1 LAQNS
6 KTHDSRCAIKVAG
19 RKTAMTQFDNI
30 LTMTAEAA
38 IKDHN
43 APIARQIV
51 AIGAIFLLIVIGLH

>member
-1 LAQNS
+1 
-6 KTHDSRCAIKVAG
+6 
-19 RKTAMTQFDNI
+19 MTQFDNI